1 MMKKFISIAA
11 LAVLTAPV
19 FAQYADR
26 YDDDARYYQQ
36 HQGEYISHDKAA
48 EIAIQAA
55 GGGVVTDVDFEY
67 SQYRGARFEVE
78 VHHNGM
84 EHDIV
89 IEAKSGKIRRHSVER
104 DD

>member
-19 FAQYADR
+19 FAQYAGS
-26 YDDDARYYQQ
+26 YNDDAGYDQQ

-55 GGGVVTDVDFEY
+55 GGGIVTDVDFEY

-89 IEAKSGKIRRHSVER
+89 IDAKSGKIRRHSVER